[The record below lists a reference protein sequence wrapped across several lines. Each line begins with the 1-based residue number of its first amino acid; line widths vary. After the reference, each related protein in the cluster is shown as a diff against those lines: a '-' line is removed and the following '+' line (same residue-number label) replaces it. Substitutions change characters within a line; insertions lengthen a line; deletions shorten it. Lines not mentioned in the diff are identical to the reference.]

1 MSTGRV
7 VKLLSSVNRERGNK
21 TKKEEKRNIASSRE
35 GTVNG

>member
-21 TKKEEKRNIASSRE
+21 TKKRKKETLLAAEKER
-35 GTVNG
+35 